1 MVSYNNINSQKISLK
16 LTSKNKKEILVLDKL
31 KYQEKHKD
39 SASLYAE
46 ILKTSSYLKNIG
58 YFTNT
63 VDEIKKV
70 GNENIVF
77 FSLKDKIENVILKI
91 NLESRIYFEK
101 TTTNTISI
109 PIKKLEKTLSHI
121 SDKLNKEGRSFSTV
135 QLKNISIKG
144 KTLFSDLLINK
155 SKKRSINKVIVK
167 GYENFPKP
175 YLKHYLNIQQ
185 KTIINRQKLKEIS
198 KASNTIPFIKEIKPP
213 EILFTKDST
222 LLYLYFNK
230 KQNNS
235 FDGNIGFTS
244 EEDGSILFNGNVD
257 LSLHNILD
265 TGEKIELFWN
275 SIREEQQE
283 FKISFENP
291 YLFNTKFS
299 PQISFSIYKQ
309 DSSFVSTKFDSKLF
323 YSINPKTK
331 LALTYNTEAS
341 ENIKTNLD
349 SNIESFDNNFLGF
362 QFQYRIPKND
372 FFLNSKFNLEINP
385 TFGKRNNKDKNETVN
400 QFKIET
406 SLSYI
411 LDLNSRSS
419 ISFKNKIGYLN
430 SDTFIN
436 NELFRIGGA
445 NTIRGFNEQ
454 SIITNDYNF
463 FNIEFRYLTSEKTF
477 FYTITD
483 LGRIKLDS
491 KSKNIMGLGLGY
503 LFTTNKTRVNISLA
517 KGNQNT
523 DLKEINFTIKWTNFF

>member
-1 MVSYNNINSQKISLK
+1 MVSYSDINSQKISLK

-46 ILKTSSYLKNIG
+46 ILKTSNYLKNIG

-121 SDKLNKEGRSFSTV
+121 SYQLNKEGRSFSTV

-155 SKKRSINKVIVK
+155 STKRSINKVIVK
-167 GYENFPKP
+167 SYENFPKP
-175 YLKHYLNIQQ
+175 YLIHYLNIQQ

-257 LSLHNILD
+257 LSLHNIID

-309 DSSFVSTKFDSKLF
+309 DSSFVNTKFDSKLF

-341 ENIKTNLD
+341 ENIKTNLN

-362 QFQYRIPKND
+362 QLQYRIPKND

-491 KSKNIMGLGLGY
+491 KSKKLMGLGLGY